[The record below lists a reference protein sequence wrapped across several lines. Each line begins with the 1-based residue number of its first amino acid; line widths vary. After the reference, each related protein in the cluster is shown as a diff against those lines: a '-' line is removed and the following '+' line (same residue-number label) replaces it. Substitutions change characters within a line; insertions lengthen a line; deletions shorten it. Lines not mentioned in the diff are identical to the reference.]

1 MDNLTLERI
10 KTLHPDVR
18 TEALQIYNE
27 ICSVLK
33 KNVICRFSHT
43 LRTFEEQNQLY
54 AQGRTK
60 LFDSKGKR
68 LGIVTNAKGG
78 QSYHNY
84 GLAIDIVLLV
94 DKDGN
99 GTYESA
105 SWDINGDFDK
115 DGVADWNEIT
125 IIFLKYGWKY
135 LIDKKGKRWDFPHF
149 QKTFGKTIKQLQT
162 IKKFKENI
170 YPILV

>member
-18 TEALQIYNE
+18 TEALQIYTE
-27 ICSVLK
+27 ICSVLP
-33 KNVICRFSHT
+33 KNVICRFAHT

-162 IKKFKENI
+162 IKKQPGTSYPLFK
-170 YPILV
+170 

>member
-1 MDNLTLERI
+1 MDQVTLNRI
-10 KTLHPDVR
+10 EQLHPNLR
-18 TEALQIYNE
+18 NEALQIYNE
-27 ICSVLK
+27 ICSILK
-33 KNVICRFSHT
+33 KNVICRFAHT
-43 LRTFEEQNQLY
+43 LRTNEEQNQLY

-99 GTYESA
+99 DIYESA

-125 IIFLKYGWKY
+125 NIFLKYDWNY

-149 QKTFGKTIKQLQT
+149 QKTFGKSIKHLQT
-162 IKKFKENI
+162 IAKQPGTN
-170 YPILV
+170 YPVF